1 MNCCSYCCEKGHTIN
16 NCTRDVHLKDIL
28 YKDNDPNFFV
38 MDLRTLKRIASLVH
52 LKTSNPKIQIA
63 CQLTKYWHDIH
74 FNKDPDD
81 CPICFEKITSVNK
94 SITKCKHTFCT
105 SCLLQHNKYKNTCPL
120 CRQTLYENTGT
131 TIQYGDGY
139 YMEPE
144 LIIDTTSGEGV
155 YGLGSR
161 SANTSTNSDRE
172 LFMNFIQSITDNIPD
187 TMFNTIME
195 TE

>member
-1 MNCCSYCCEKGHTIN
+1 MNFCSYCDEKGHTITS
-16 NCTRDVHLKDIL
+16 CTRDVHLKDLL
-28 YKDNDPNFFV
+28 YQKEEPDFFA
-38 MDLRTLKRIASLVH
+38 MNLRTLKRIASLVY

-74 FNKDPDD
+74 FNKDHDD

-120 CRQTLYENTGT
+120 CRQKIYENTA
-131 TIQYGDGY
+131 IIEYSSEY
-139 YMEPE
+139 FVEPE
-144 LIIDTTSGEGV
+144 LIISATSGEGV

-161 SANTSTNSDRE
+161 SANTSTNYDRE